1 MARERWL
8 SWPNRI
14 TMLRIILIG
23 PFVVLILNINDPQW
37 YWARH
42 AAILIFIAMAVSD
55 ALDGYLARRFN
66 QQTRIGRFLD
76 PLADKLLIVCAM
88 VLLGISKTAVP
99 GFKLPSWVV
108 VAAIGKDL
116 FVVIGFL
123 LVFLETGKIFIKPTA
138 IGKACTASQMI
149 LLILTL
155 IAPDLIVIDQYLKMI
170 IIGAV
175 KSLWVITAVLAMLTC
190 WDYFRSGMR
199 FVETSKV

>member
-8 SWPNRI
+8 SWPNRM

-23 PFVVLILNINDPQW
+23 PFVVLLLNLNSPDWP
-37 YWARH
+37 WARH
-42 AAILIFIAMAVSD
+42 LAIFVFIAMAVSD
-55 ALDGYLARRFN
+55 GLDGWLARRFH
-66 QQTRIGRFLD
+66 QETRLGRFLD
-76 PLADKLLIVCAM
+76 PVADKLLVTCAM
-88 VLLGISKTAVP
+88 ILLGLDKTSIE

-116 FVVIGFL
+116 FVVVGFL
-123 LVFLETGKIFIKPTA
+123 LVFLETGKIFIKPSA

-155 IAPDLIVIDQYLKMI
+155 LSPDLCSLGKGVSRIVVDLSR
-170 IIGAV
+170 V
-175 KSLWVITAVLAMLTC
+175 LWVATTVLAMLTC

-199 FVETSKV
+199 FTETGQG